1 MARYRQKTHDE
12 LVWNDIRRR
21 MTRQLD
27 VEIASVRERILNSLL
42 TGAFDEYTK
51 ALESGEEIQLESHV
65 ASWVADA
72 MDEALK
78 PKIEALDISQPT

>member
-21 MTRQLD
+21 LTRQLD
-27 VEIASVRERILNSLL
+27 VEVAAVRERILNSLL
-42 TGAFDEYTK
+42 TGAFEEYTK

-65 ASWVADA
+65 AAWVADA
-72 MDEALK
+72 MTEALK
-78 PKIEALDISQPT
+78 PKVESLDLTNL